1 MTDPALAASVVTS
14 AAPVTKTIDTLRT
27 LAMDAVEKAKS
38 GHPGTPM
45 ALAPLAYALWARVMS
60 YAPADPQ
67 WPDRDRFVLSAGHA
81 SMLQYAALHVFGYD
95 LSIDDLKAFRQWGS
109 KTPGHPENHVTPG
122 VETTTGP
129 LGQGLSMAVGM
140 AVAERML
147 AARFNKPGHEIV
159 DHRTWV
165 IASDG
170 DLMEGVASEAASLAA
185 HWGLARLCVFYDD
198 NRITIDG
205 TTAISFTEDVGARF
219 AAYGWNVLHVPDTAG
234 PDEYEAAARAAR
246 RETARPTLVVCRTH
260 IGFGS
265 PNKQDTSKAHGEPL
279 GVEEIKLTKLRYG
292 WPPDA
297 SFLVPD
303 DVRAH
308 GRERGM
314 RGGAAAAAWRARHAA
329 YRTAFP
335 DDARRF
341 DDAIASRVPTDLT
354 AKVAGVG
361 ADGKPVATRKSSG
374 AAIQALAA
382 AVPSLVG
389 GSADL
394 AVSNN
399 TAILNGGALARDSFG
414 GRNLAFGIREHAM
427 GSIMNGLTLHGGF
440 RPFGGT
446 FLVFS
451 DYMRPAIRL
460 AALMKL
466 PVVYVF
472 THDSIGLGE
481 DGPTH
486 QPIEHLAALRAIPGL
501 TVIRPADAV
510 ETAAAWVTALES
522 GTPTALA
529 LTRQDVRPIVLAG
542 EKHPRDVIFAGV
554 RRGAYVVKSETGG
567 RADVV
572 LIGTG
577 SEVSVAL
584 DAATLLEAEGTRVR
598 VVSMPSSCRFGAAA
612 SVEQD
617 AVLPPGIPRI
627 VVEAGSTFGWHRW
640 AGDRGAVVG
649 IDHFGA
655 SAPASRLF
663 EEFRITADAVA
674 AVARRVLERA
684 ARPT

>member
-1 MTDPALAASVVTS
+1 MTDPVPAALVTRSV
-14 AAPVTKTIDTLRT
+14 DTLRT

-60 YAPADPQ
+60 YAPADPH

-81 SMLQYAALHVFGYD
+81 SMLQYGALHLFGYD

-129 LGQGLSMAVGM
+129 LGQGISMAVGM
-140 AVAERML
+140 ALAERML
-147 AARFNKPGHEIV
+147 AARFNRPAHEIV

-198 NRITIDG
+198 NKITIDG
-205 TTAISFTEDVGARF
+205 ATALSFTEDVGARF

-234 PDEYEAAARAAR
+234 PDEYAAAAEAAR

-265 PNKQDTSKAHGEPL
+265 PNRQDTSKAHGEPL
-279 GVEEIKLTKLRYG
+279 GAEEIKLTKRRYG
-292 WPPDA
+292 WPEDA

-308 GRERGM
+308 GRLVGA
-314 RGGAAAAAWRARHAA
+314 RGGATATAWRARFEV
-329 YRTAFP
+329 YRKAFP

-341 DDAIASRVPTDLT
+341 EDGLEGRVPTDLV
-354 AKVAGVG
+354 ARVAGVG
-361 ADGKPVATRKSSG
+361 VDGKPVATRKSSG

-382 AVPSLVG
+382 AVPALVG

-399 TAILNGGALARDSFG
+399 TAIVDGGTIARGSFG

-427 GSIMNGLTLHGGF
+427 GAIMNGLALHTGF
-440 RPFGGT
+440 VPFGGT

-510 ETAAAWVTALES
+510 ETAAAWVTALEA
-522 GTPTALA
+522 GGPTALA
-529 LTRQDVRPIVLAG
+529 LTRQDLRAIDRPREA
-542 EKHPRDVIFAGV
+542 IFEGV
-554 RRGAYVVKSETGG
+554 RRGAYVVKEESPGV
-567 RADVV
+567 ADVV

-577 SEVSVAL
+577 SETSVAL
-584 DAATLLEAEGTRVR
+584 DAAKLLELRGVRVR
-598 VVSMPSSCRFGAAA
+598 VVSMPSSCRFGNAPAA
-612 SVEQD
+612 VRD
-617 AVLPPGIPRI
+617 AILPPGVPRVI
-627 VVEAGSTFGWHRW
+627 VEAGSPFGWHAL
-640 AGDRGAVVG
+640 AGDRGAIVG

-655 SAPASRLF
+655 SAPAPRLF
-663 EEFRITADAVA
+663 QEFGITAEHVA
-674 AVARRVLERA
+674 AVAREVVARARV
-684 ARPT
+684 